1 MNDWD
6 RMSRQAQRYKEMY
19 PRGTRL
25 ELLSMDDPY
34 APIEEGTRGT
44 VQFVDDLGSI
54 HMLWDNGRTLA
65 LVPGE
70 DSFRKLSEEELLEE
84 QKLAE
89 YEMNEDEEFE
99 EQTFEQSM

>member
-6 RMSRQAQRYKEMY
+6 RMSREAQRYKEMY

-25 ELLSMDDPY
+25 ELISMDDPY
-34 APIEEGTRGT
+34 SRIEEGTRGT

-65 LVPGE
+65 IVPGE

-84 QKLAE
+84 QELAE
-89 YEMNEDEEFE
+89 NEMDEDEELE
-99 EQTFEQSM
+99 EQNFEQTM